1 MPSKLHRLLTFAFFL
16 SFVNAATAQVRL
28 DEAKEKIK
36 ERQSEESTRPSRPDR
51 SGESRDASDRG
62 RQSSGRS
69 YSSLQDNFLLRIIG
83 HATYGVFFGYYRLEE
98 HLNHP
103 LSRYPFCTATE
114 GNHISERT
122 GNEGRRARID
132 VTDRFL
138 VSNTTL
144 GNQLSVRLRPTPYFF
159 FEGSYTHIS
168 ELFGSILD
176 GSNGDQ
182 DRSTRFSLINATLCY
197 DRIRTESFNLGWLI
211 GWRHLGEGLDADAL
225 VTGLQME
232 VFMGEGISL
241 TAAYKGGFVYGLGVN
256 ESGAHLRFHFGRYAG
271 SIGLQRLVISDYRK
285 NMAAFGLGLYL

>member
-1 MPSKLHRLLTFAFFL
+1 MSLVLHRLLTLAFIL
-16 SFVNAATAQVRL
+16 SLTNTATAQIRL

-36 ERQSEESTRPSRPDR
+36 ERQSEEPTPSTRPDR
-51 SGESRDASDRG
+51 SGESRDASDRSQ
-62 RQSSGRS
+62 QSSARS

-83 HATYGVFFGYYRLEE
+83 HVTYGAFIGYYRLEE

-103 LSRYPFCTATE
+103 LSRYPFCIATE

-122 GNEGRRARID
+122 GKNGRRARID
-132 VTDRFL
+132 VSDRFL

-159 FEGSYTHIS
+159 FEGSYTHTS
-168 ELFGSILD
+168 PNSSAAFSTEAMEMKTGAPAFLF
-176 GSNGDQ
+176 
-182 DRSTRFSLINATLCY
+182 NATLCY

-211 GWRHLGEGLDADAL
+211 GWRYLGEGLDADAL

-241 TAAYKGGFVYGLGVN
+241 AAAYKGGFVYGLGVN

-271 SIGLQRLVISDYRK
+271 SIGLERLVISDYRK
-285 NMAAFGLGLYL
+285 NMTAFGLSLYL

>member
-1 MPSKLHRLLTFAFFL
+1 MPSMLHRVLTFAFIL
-16 SFVNAATAQVRL
+16 SFVNTAAAQVRL

-36 ERQSEESTRPSRPDR
+36 ERQSEEPTRSTRPDR
-51 SGESRDASDRG
+51 SGESRDASDRS
-62 RQSSGRS
+62 RQSSVRS
-69 YSSLQDNFLLRIIG
+69 YSSLQDNFLLRIIS
-83 HATYGVFFGYYRLEE
+83 HVTYGAFIGYYRLEE

-122 GNEGRRARID
+122 GNSGRRARID

-176 GSNGDQ
+176 GRNGDE
-182 DRSTRFSLINATLCY
+182 DRGTRFLCSTPPSAT
-197 DRIRTESFNLGWLI
+197 TEFAPSRSIW
-211 GWRHLGEGLDADAL
+211 
-225 VTGLQME
+225 
-232 VFMGEGISL
+232 
-241 TAAYKGGFVYGLGVN
+241 
-256 ESGAHLRFHFGRYAG
+256 AG
-271 SIGLQRLVISDYRK
+271 
-285 NMAAFGLGLYL
+285 

>member
-1 MPSKLHRLLTFAFFL
+1 
-16 SFVNAATAQVRL
+16 
-28 DEAKEKIK
+28 
-36 ERQSEESTRPSRPDR
+36 
-51 SGESRDASDRG
+51 
-62 RQSSGRS
+62 
-69 YSSLQDNFLLRIIG
+69 LRIIG
-83 HATYGVFFGYYRLEE
+83 HATYGVFIGYYRLEE

-122 GNEGRRARID
+122 GNEARRARID

-225 VTGLQME
+225 GHRPSDGSIHGRGHQPDRRLQRWIR
-232 VFMGEGISL
+232 VRPW
-241 TAAYKGGFVYGLGVN
+241 
-256 ESGAHLRFHFGRYAG
+256 ESMKAVAHLRFHFGRYSG

>member
-1 MPSKLHRLLTFAFFL
+1 MSSMTKRLLTFAFFL

-36 ERQSEESTRPSRPDR
+36 ERQSERPARSSRPDR
-51 SGESRDASDRG
+51 SGESRDASD
-62 RQSSGRS
+62 QSQQRSAQS
-69 YSSLQDNFLLRIIG
+69 YSSLQDNFFLRIIG
-83 HATYGVFFGYYRLEE
+83 HVTYGAFIGYYRLEE

-114 GNHISERT
+114 GNHIAERP
-122 GNEGRRARID
+122 GNQTRRARID

-138 VSNTTL
+138 VSNTTV

-159 FEGSYTHIS
+159 FEGSYTRIS

-176 GSNGDQ
+176 GSNGDK
-182 DRSTRFSLINATLCY
+182 DRRTRFSLFNATLCY

-211 GWRHLGEGLDADAL
+211 GWRHLGEWLDADAL

-256 ESGAHLRFHFGRYAG
+256 ESDAHLRFHFGRFAG
-271 SIGLQRLVISDYRK
+271 SIGLERIVISDYKK
-285 NMAAFGLGLYL
+285 NMAAFGLSLYL